1 MLTQDTVESSLLKW
15 LEEFVEKPHPSLGG
29 WPPCP
34 FARQARLTK
43 NIDIRAGIDPLTDCL
58 RMEHDD
64 WSKEVVI
71 FWYDKEKFPP
81 GAFLADV
88 EQANKI
94 LLKKDIVA
102 LEDHPETEEIIS
114 GVKMNFGLCPII
126 VLQKNSKLNISA
138 DQLREK
144 GYYHSW
150 SQSDLDK
157 IVTWRYK

>member
-1 MLTQDTVESSLLKW
+1 MNQQQVTEKLLAW
-15 LEEFVEKPHPSLGG
+15 MEEFVEVPHPSLGG

-34 FARQARLTK
+34 FARQARLGK
-43 NIDIRAGIDPLTDCL
+43 NIDIRYGQDVYADCL
-58 RMEHDD
+58 SLLYYD

-71 FWYDKEKFPP
+71 FWYDDIDAESFID
-81 GAFLADV
+81 DV
-88 EQANKI
+88 NRANST
-94 LLKKDIVA
+94 LLSKDIVA
-102 LEDHPETEEIIS
+102 LEDHPATEEIIA

-126 VLQKNSKLNISA
+126 VLQKNSKLNQSA

-144 GYYHSW
+144 NYYHSW

>member
-1 MLTQDTVESSLLKW
+1 MDQQEIKEKLLAW
-15 LEEFVEKPHPSLGG
+15 MENFVEVPHPSLGG

-43 NIDIRAGIDPLTDCL
+43 NIDIQQGQDPYADCL
-58 RMEHDD
+58 RLVDYD

-71 FWYDKEKFPP
+71 FWYEYVDPDW
-81 GAFLADV
+81 FLDSV
-88 EQANKI
+88 NRANSI
-94 LLKKDIVA
+94 LLAKDIVA
-102 LEDHPETEEIIS
+102 LEDHPATEEIIA

-126 VLQKNSKLNISA
+126 VLQKNSKLNQAA

-150 SQSDLDK
+150 SKSDLNK
-157 IVTWRYK
+157 IVDWRYE